1 MPLANP
7 LHSPAGIFS
16 GCRGKGPT
24 RLDFGKAGIGNQ
36 SLDQVEGATSSVP
49 VFFSFSTAL
58 PIYRSSLVVFLKTE
72 QQDADHVLNL
82 HGGFG

>member
-36 SLDQVEGATSSVP
+36 SLHQVEGGYQLGAG
-49 VFFSFSTAL
+49 L
-58 PIYRSSLVVFLKTE
+58 LLVLYGV
-72 QQDADHVLNL
+72 ADLS
-82 HGGFG
+82 